1 MTQIKTFFRISFIFK
16 LDSHIKMNVDT
27 AFVSVS
33 DPCNTSV
40 ISIGKKTKLGI
51 WKYLNQVVLH

>member
-1 MTQIKTFFRISFIFK
+1 
-16 LDSHIKMNVDT
+16 MNVDT